1 MPVMSLQCRECFG
14 MELELRVLR
23 NPAGRYYIGTLDED
37 GRPFTRD
44 SVEYWRSR
52 EEASAALESGS
63 FTIRTH
69 P

>member
-1 MPVMSLQCRECFG
+1 MTVMSLQCRQCFG
-14 MELELRVLR
+14 MELELQVLR
-23 NPAGRYYIGTLDED
+23 NPAGRYYIGTLDEN

-44 SVEYWRSR
+44 SVEYWLTS
-52 EEASAALESGS
+52 EDATAALASGS